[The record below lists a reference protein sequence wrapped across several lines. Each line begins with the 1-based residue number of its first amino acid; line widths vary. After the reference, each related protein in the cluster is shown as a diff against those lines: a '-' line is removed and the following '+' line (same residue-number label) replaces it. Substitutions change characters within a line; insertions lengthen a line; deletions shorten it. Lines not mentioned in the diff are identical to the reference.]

1 MEIRSGTTLL
11 VLGTIILSGCNG
23 GSDNASSSSPSDQA
37 PSYQADIRYTEYGV
51 PHITAN
57 DYGSLGYGVGYDHAR
72 NNLCTLSEQLVKLKS
87 QKSRYFGPGEQNGN
101 LLTDVGYK
109 ALDYPAQAAE
119 LFKELSSESSELLKG
134 YAAGFN
140 RSLAER
146 QGPGDYPSPCRGAE
160 WVEPIT
166 AQDLLAYQLD
176 LAGLASSRNFLEAI
190 AAARPPSSA
199 VAGFN
204 VQLDPAKVFTSEGI
218 GSNGWALGREKT
230 EGANS
235 MLLGNPHF
243 PWDGEL
249 RFYQNHLTIPGE
261 LDVTGVTMIGLPA
274 VVIGFNDHLGWTH
287 TVSQSKRFTLYQ
299 LELDPADATRY
310 KFDGSYRD
318 MATKTVEITVKQPDG
333 SLADYSQSVYF
344 SHHGPV
350 VNLASLSPA
359 LGWTENSAVA
369 FRDANLG
376 NTRMLDQ
383 WLAMAKAESRE
394 VFFQAFE
401 ENQGIPWV
409 NTLMIDQEGTANYV
423 DGTLVPKLT
432 PQAEQYW
439 RAASQSPQLAPIWQD
454 GAGSVLLPG
463 NSSVFEWIDTGE
475 TLSPGLV
482 PFSEAPQQTR
492 NDYVFNA
499 NSSHWLSNLAE
510 PLEGFSILYGPE
522 QTIRSTRTRFNAQ
535 LITDTSSS
543 GLAGSDGRFSLEE
556 LKSVMT
562 HNGSLFGGEW
572 KNALTQRCTNY
583 PTVTYQSAAF
593 DLTTACHVLIN
604 WDGRYNINS
613 TGAHLMREFLA
624 AFRVS
629 GHRELNDDLFAA
641 GFDPASPATTPSGL
655 SPIDPADAS
664 NDPVLQ
670 ALAAAAARL
679 EDNGLSL
686 KASLG
691 SLQYVLK
698 AEGEQ
703 PIPVSG
709 GYSFEGVF
717 NMAETK
723 ASSRS
728 TSDLANTL
736 TGQPT
741 EDSPLFALDEDGDG
755 QDELAYRINYGSS
768 FVMALQYTDEGPKAD
783 MFLSYSQDHDPEAEH
798 FKDQTELYSDLEW
811 RPILFKEED
820 IAAAVVETVDLRE

>member
-1 MEIRSGTTLL
+1 
-11 VLGTIILSGCNG
+11 
-23 GSDNASSSSPSDQA
+23 
-37 PSYQADIRYTEYGV
+37 
-51 PHITAN
+51 
-57 DYGSLGYGVGYDHAR
+57 
-72 NNLCTLSEQLVKLKS
+72 
-87 QKSRYFGPGEQNGN
+87 
-101 LLTDVGYK
+101 
-109 ALDYPAQAAE
+109 
-119 LFKELSSESSELLKG
+119 
-134 YAAGFN
+134 
-140 RSLAER
+140 
-146 QGPGDYPSPCRGAE
+146 
-160 WVEPIT
+160 
-166 AQDLLAYQLD
+166 
-176 LAGLASSRNFLEAI
+176 
-190 AAARPPSSA
+190 
-199 VAGFN
+199 
-204 VQLDPAKVFTSEGI
+204 
-218 GSNGWALGREKT
+218 
-230 EGANS
+230 
-235 MLLGNPHF
+235 
-243 PWDGEL
+243 
-249 RFYQNHLTIPGE
+249 
-261 LDVTGVTMIGLPA
+261 
-274 VVIGFNDHLGWTH
+274 
-287 TVSQSKRFTLYQ
+287 
-299 LELDPADATRY
+299 
-310 KFDGSYRD
+310 
-318 MATKTVEITVKQPDG
+318 
-333 SLADYSQSVYF
+333 
-344 SHHGPV
+344 
-350 VNLASLSPA
+350 
-359 LGWTENSAVA
+359 
-369 FRDANLG
+369 
-376 NTRMLDQ
+376 
-383 WLAMAKAESRE
+383 MAKAESRE

-463 NSSVFEWIDTGE
+463 NSSVFEWVDTGE

-499 NSSHWLSNLAE
+499 NSSHWLSNLDE

-522 QTIRSTRTRFNAQ
+522 QTIRSTRTRFNAK

-593 DLTTACHVLIN
+593 DLTAACQVLIN

-686 KASLG
+686 NASLG